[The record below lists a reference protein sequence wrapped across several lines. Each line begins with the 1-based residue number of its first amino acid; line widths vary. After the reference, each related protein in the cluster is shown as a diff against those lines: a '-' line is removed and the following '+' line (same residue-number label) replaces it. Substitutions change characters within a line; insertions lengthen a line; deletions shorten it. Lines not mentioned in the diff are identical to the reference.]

1 MSNLLLLLQ
10 AFLAPLISPL
20 ELLLDALS
28 QALTRFLSENGVLLT
43 DLLDVSDVRA
53 QLLHVSLTES
63 APVLSSL
70 SFLARDIFAELVGI
84 ASISLNGVLAAL
96 LCGF

>member
-1 MSNLLLLLQ
+1 MADDSLLFGGRRLACLTAANRDDFVSGGSLSALRHVEVHLALARQMSNLLLLLQ

-43 DLLDVSDVRA
+43 DLLDVSDV
-53 QLLHVSLTES
+53 
-63 APVLSSL
+63 
-70 SFLARDIFAELVGI
+70 
-84 ASISLNGVLAAL
+84 
-96 LCGF
+96 